1 MSLDGDA
8 RTNVIDLYLSG
19 THIILQ
25 SIEPVL
31 FTLASL
37 VLAPSL
43 AHRRYP

>member
-8 RTNVIDLYLSG
+8 RTNVIDLHLPV

-25 SIEPVL
+25 STESVV

-37 VLAPSL
+37 IPAPSL

>member
-1 MSLDGDA
+1 MFLDGDA
-8 RTNVIDLYLSG
+8 RTNVIDLHLPV

-25 SIEPVL
+25 SIESVL